1 MLLITIIVSFSE
13 GHHERRRWVHI
24 MWQCNKWWANRLVC
38 LVVHNHLKPICM
50 PNHRVQLHINL
61 TLCLHTLQ
69 SNKKYEIRKLWNLK
83 KKVCWQRFLL
93 SAPVD
98 PFTNFNV
105 DALEKVLV
113 TFIKDSFFRL
123 SSQIIHR

>member
-69 SNKKYEIRKLWNLK
+69 SNKKYEIRKLWNFK
-83 KKVCWQRFLL
+83 KKSLLTTISFVCASWSIYKLQCRRSWKGFGDVHKRFIFPIFL
-93 SAPVD
+93 ANNP
-98 PFTNFNV
+98 
-105 DALEKVLV
+105 
-113 TFIKDSFFRL
+113 
-123 SSQIIHR
+123 